1 MSTGKSYEFPITTIT
16 ADCALTRAASL
27 RASAVLHRGDAV
39 TTTSI
44 PSTSAPIMRDQ
55 CAVTRLV
62 SMHNNL
68 SSAMPY
74 SRADSKPA
82 RGTSTSANHE
92 PSDTARATSAHASD
106 DAPTPV
112 H

>member
-1 MSTGKSYEFPITTIT
+1 
-16 ADCALTRAASL
+16 
-27 RASAVLHRGDAV
+27 
-39 TTTSI
+39 
-44 PSTSAPIMRDQ
+44 
-55 CAVTRLV
+55 
-62 SMHNNL
+62 
-68 SSAMPY
+68 MPY